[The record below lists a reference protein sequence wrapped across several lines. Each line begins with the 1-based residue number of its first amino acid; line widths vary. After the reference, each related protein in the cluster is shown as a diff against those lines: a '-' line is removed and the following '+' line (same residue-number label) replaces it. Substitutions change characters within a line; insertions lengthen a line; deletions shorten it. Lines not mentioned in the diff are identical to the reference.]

1 MNKIESAVYG
11 LVRKNPAVKQFVR
24 NCYQSVLDLLPKGIE
39 YFRDLTYIKEGFL
52 FVFNYV

>member
-24 NCYQSVLDLLPKGIE
+24 NCYQSVFDLLPKGKE
-39 YFRDLTYIKEGFL
+39 YFRALPDIK
-52 FVFNYV
+52 